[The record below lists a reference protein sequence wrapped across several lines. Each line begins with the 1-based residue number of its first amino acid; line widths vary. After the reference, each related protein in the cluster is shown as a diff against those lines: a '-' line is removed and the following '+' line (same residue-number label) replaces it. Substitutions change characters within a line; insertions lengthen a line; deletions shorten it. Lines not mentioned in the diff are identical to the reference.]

1 VIGSL
6 AEHDI
11 GTRAGRQNVLSEICA
26 MMLAPQPVRHLAGV
40 AWRQIPVVVE
50 I

>member
-1 VIGSL
+1 VIGTL

-11 GTRAGRQNVLSEICA
+11 GAHAGRQNVLSEICA
-26 MMLAPQPVRHLAGV
+26 MMLTPQPVRDLARV